1 MLTSESVIAVL
12 QERVRQRRQE
22 GKYPPGLE
30 QQLEAEFRNIME
42 VIHRGSD
49 VLGNAQQLLDQCN
62 EEIQNLTKAT
72 STKSRVPGFG
82 IVHWVIGKLIG
93 RQTSAIRIQ
102 VRHTL
107 ETQQHLLELLLKQLE
122 IQQGSDVRVLNQLRH
137 AMQDRLMMIDVL
149 AQSVLDLEQK
159 VSKGS

>member
-1 MLTSESVIAVL
+1 M
-12 QERVRQRRQE
+12 RQRRQE

-30 QQLEAEFRNIME
+30 QQLEAEFTNIME
-42 VIHRGSD
+42 VIHRGND
-49 VLGNAQQLLDQCN
+49 VLGNVRRLLDQCN
-62 EEIQNLTKAT
+62 EEIQNLTRT
-72 STKSRVPGFG
+72 TPTKSRVPGFG

-93 RQTSAIRIQ
+93 RQTSSIRIQ
-102 VRHTL
+102 VRRTL
-107 ETQQHLLELLLKQLE
+107 ETQQQVLELLLKQLE

-149 AQSVLDLEQK
+149 AQSVIDLEQK